1 MARRS
6 APAFRALVIIL
17 VTENQDQLLVTFS
30 F

>member
-17 VTENQDQLLVTFS
+17 VTENQDQSLVTLS

>member
-17 VTENQDQLLVTFS
+17 GIENQDQLLVTFS

>member
-17 VTENQDQLLVTFS
+17 VTENQDQLLVIFS
-30 F
+30 C

>member
-1 MARRS
+1 MAPRS
-6 APAFRALVIIL
+6 APAFRAPVIIL

>member
-1 MARRS
+1 MAPRS

-17 VTENQDQLLVTFS
+17 VTETQDQLLVPFS